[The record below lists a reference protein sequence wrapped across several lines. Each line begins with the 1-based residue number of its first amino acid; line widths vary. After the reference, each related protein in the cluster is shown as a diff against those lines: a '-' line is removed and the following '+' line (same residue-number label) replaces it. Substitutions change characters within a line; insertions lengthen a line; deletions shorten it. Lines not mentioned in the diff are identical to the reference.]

1 MSPFKTRREFLAALS
16 VAAALL
22 ASPAIAADA
31 PRPVLSAADQADV
44 ARVEAYLNGI
54 KTLSAKF
61 LQVAE
66 NGATAQGQF
75 YLSRPGKLRL
85 EYDPPVPILLL
96 SEGHDFLIHYDKS
109 LKTVAYVPINSTP
122 AGLLVRDN
130 IALGGDLTVTA
141 VERGPASLRISVVQ
155 TKDPRAGRITLV
167 FSDRPMQLT
176 NWVVIDGQG
185 QTTRVA
191 LNDARTDIQ
200 LDPTL
205 FRFNP
210 PPNRNNLDRD

>member
-1 MSPFKTRREFLAALS
+1 MSVMISPLGRRLFLAGAAALAALPARAADPPPQAVS
-16 VAAALL
+16 AAADL
-22 ASPAIAADA
+22 ADI
-31 PRPVLSAADQADV
+31 

-54 KTLSAKF
+54 RTLSARF
-61 LQVAE
+61 VQVAE
-66 NGATAQGQF
+66 SGAMAQGQF

-122 AGLLVRDN
+122 AGLLVRER
-130 IALGGDLTVTA
+130 IALSGDVTVTA
-141 VERGPASLRISVVQ
+141 VERGPASLRLTVVQ
-155 TKDPRAGRITLV
+155 TKDPRAGRITLA

-176 NWVVIDGQG
+176 SWIVVDGQG

-200 LDPTL
+200 LDPAL

-210 PPNRNNLDRD
+210 PPNSNNNRD